1 MSLNLEKRDLFN
13 LEFQPGDRA
22 LLETIAQKDGNT
34 SMGAIIRRL
43 IRQEAERRG
52 IALPSTVS
60 TEQPA

>member
-22 LLETIAQKDGNT
+22 LLETIAHKDGNT